1 MNVEFQIHGVLSSG
15 QARWKQEDKDYYTQF
30 YSGQSVDTL
39 MIVEIVNRP
48 HGISTYYNYLL
59 NNIILSARDGSYFG
73 MTVRIDG
80 AFCKDV
86 KSIYMILDNL
96 YNKMIVG
103 NVLLSKNNG
112 KYEYSIDSFSTYS
125 DYLKKVEAQFSNMFN
140 AFFSPQDFV
149 EISENYASQ
158 GSKLSINASE
168 ITIPTAI
175 EAVKQRAKIYLS
187 PEYQSK
193 YAQQKIDE
201 ANAKAKA
208 AQDDANARIEAA
220 EQTHNKSRLQRESE
234 YESWKKE
241 KKALE
246 EARDKAINNYKE
258 LQQKIQTADLN
269 RSIIDKIAEV
279 KQPIIQLAGLMASRF
294 PENSKNSNKKVTPF
308 AEKNRK
314 GNILGVWLPWAICGI
329 LALALA
335 CSIWFMGGAEGA
347 DQSFV
352 IKKQQERI
360 EQLEKVIKDM
370 SNPSGAK
377 EQQVGTD
384 ETGVN
389 TGELAKYDLSKLGI
403 DIQGCPGPGQL
414 KHGKTYTCRIKGGDY
429 PMDGYWVIIDGER
442 RIQGN
447 SFKVES
453 SPGAQVIITYY
464 HGTDVITERTEN
476 VH

>member
-30 YSGQSVDTL
+30 YSGQSANTL

-59 NNIILSARDGSYFG
+59 NNNILSAREGSYFG

-103 NVLLSKNNG
+103 NVLISKNNG
-112 KYEYSIDSFSTYS
+112 KYEYLIDSFSALS
-125 DYLKKVEAQFSNMFN
+125 DYLTKVESQFSNMFN

-168 ITIPTAI
+168 ITIPIAI

-201 ANAKAKA
+201 ANAKVKA
-208 AQDDANARIEAA
+208 VQDDAKARIEAA
-220 EQTHNKSRLQRESE
+220 EDNYNKSRNQRESE
-234 YESWKKE
+234 FENWKKE
-241 KKALE
+241 KKSLE
-246 EARDKAINNYKE
+246 ETRDKAINDYKE
-258 LQQKIQTADLN
+258 LQRKIRTADLN
-269 RSIIDKIAEV
+269 NSIIDKIAEI
-279 KQPIIQLAGLMASRF
+279 KQPIIQLAGLMTSRF
-294 PENSKNSNKKVTPF
+294 PENGKNNNKIVTPPSG
-308 AEKNRK
+308 ATCN
-314 GNILGVWLPWAICGI
+314 GNILGKWLPWAICGV
-329 LALALA
+329 LALALVG
-335 CSIWFMGGAEGA
+335 SIWFMGGSGGV
-347 DQSFV
+347 DQSSI
-352 IKKQQERI
+352 IKKQSEKI
-360 EQLEKVIKDM
+360 EQLEIVIKNM

-377 EQQVGTD
+377 EQQVGTAD
-384 ETGVN
+384 TGVDTN
-389 TGELAKYDLSKLGI
+389 GLENYDLSKLKI
-403 DIQGCPGPGQL
+403 DISGYDGQGGLVRGQS
-414 KHGKTYTCRIKGGDY
+414 YSCSIIGGDY
-429 PMDGYWVIIDGER
+429 PQFGNWVILDGDKTIE
-442 RIQGN
+442 GN
-447 SFKVES
+447 QFVVS
-453 SPGAQVIITYY
+453 SPSGTQVKITYY
-464 HGTDVITERTEN
+464 YNTNVITSRN
-476 VH
+476 VNVK